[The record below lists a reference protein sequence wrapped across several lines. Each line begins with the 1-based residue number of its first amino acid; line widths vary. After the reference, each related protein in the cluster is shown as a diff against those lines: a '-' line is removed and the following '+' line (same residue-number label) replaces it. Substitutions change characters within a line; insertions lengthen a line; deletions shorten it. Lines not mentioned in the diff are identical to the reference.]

1 MNHEEHE
8 ISGRGDSAG
17 GFNLPNLSEAS
28 MSCFRTVAVV
38 LSLAVASAAAMAQD
52 VHHSPHHP
60 AGSASAPPRHDI
72 GSPAGVT
79 VMVRMNAQM
88 QAMQAMHEKIIAA
101 KTPAEREALMPEHM
115 KLMQE
120 SMSMLR
126 GMSPAK
132 PSPSRRNPAERQ
144 QILEGRVDMMESMM
158 QMLVD
163 GMPVPP
169 LAPGR

>member
-1 MNHEEHE
+1 MNYEEHE
-8 ISGRGDSAG
+8 IPGRGDSAR
-17 GFNLPNLSEAS
+17 GFDLPNLSEAS
-28 MSCFRTVAVV
+28 MSRFRTVAVV

-72 GSPAGVT
+72 GTPGGVT
-79 VMVRMNAQM
+79 AMVRMNAQM
-88 QAMQAMHEKIIAA
+88 QAMQAMHEKITAA
-101 KTPAEREALMPEHM
+101 ETPAEREALMPEHM

-126 GMSPAK
+126 GMSPAT
-132 PSPSRRNPAERQ
+132 STSGAGNPAARQ
-144 QILEGRVDMMESMM
+144 QILEKRVDMMESMM

-163 GMPVPP
+163 GMSAPP
-169 LAPGR
+169 SAPGR